1 MKRTF
6 LFLLLFIYSLSFG
19 QKINFSYDVAGN
31 QTRRYITLSRIQ
43 PNSSDTIYKTPE
55 TLTKKDLIQD
65 GLNSQ
70 ISYYPNPVREE
81 LYVKWTEVEGQ
92 DMQTIELYDLA
103 GKMIRIFPNQSAVDN
118 AVITFENYP
127 SGIYNLILV
136 YANQERKSLKI
147 MKQ

>member
-1 MKRTF
+1 MKRTL
-6 LFLLLFIYSLSFG
+6 LFLLLFISSLSFG

-31 QTRRYITLSRIQ
+31 QTRRYISLNRVQ
-43 PNSSDTIYKTPE
+43 QNSSDTIYKTPE

-65 GLNSQ
+65 DLNSQ

-81 LYVKWTEVEGQ
+81 LYVKWTEVDGQ

-118 AVITFENYP
+118 AVINFESYP